1 MRNNTLAVVISAVLL
16 GGSVSAYAQEPSQAA
31 ESQTPTTQSQA
42 PDTQSQA
49 QAPGASSDAT
59 GQGSGQAPVGTPPS
73 NTDEKAT
80 EGDYYPYSSGT
91 VGDDPAKPHATTVPV
106 QAGKEGDQSTATTT
120 GDWMTADTD
129 GDEQLSKTEIEK
141 AWPTLGARFDE
152 IDVDGNKQAS
162 RDELRTWH
170 ESQKTRMDADQPA
183 SAPASRPD
191 AATPGAQAPAEA
203 PPVTPA
209 PANDEP
215 TTSDSAT
222 TNQ

>member
-1 MRNNTLAVVISAVLL
+1 
-16 GGSVSAYAQEPSQAA
+16 
-31 ESQTPTTQSQA
+31 
-42 PDTQSQA
+42 
-49 QAPGASSDAT
+49 
-59 GQGSGQAPVGTPPS
+59 
-73 NTDEKAT
+73 
-80 EGDYYPYSSGT
+80 
-91 VGDDPAKPHATTVPV
+91 
-106 QAGKEGDQSTATTT
+106 
-120 GDWMTADTD
+120 MTADTD

-209 PANDEP
+209 PGTDEP